1 MIPKSELRELLEQT
15 VNEWLS
21 EIGVEDVDEH
31 TVDISEDI
39 LDRIQDRFDVV
50 EDDEDLGDD

>member
-15 VNEWLS
+15 VEEWLT
-21 EIGVEDVDEH
+21 EIGVEDIDEH
-31 TVDISEDI
+31 TKDISNDI
-39 LDRIQDRFDVV
+39 MDRIQDRFDAI